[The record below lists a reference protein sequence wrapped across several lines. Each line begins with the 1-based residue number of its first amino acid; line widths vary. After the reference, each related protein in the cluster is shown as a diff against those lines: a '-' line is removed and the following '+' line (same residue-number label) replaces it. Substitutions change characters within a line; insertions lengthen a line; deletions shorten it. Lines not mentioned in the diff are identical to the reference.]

1 MALLKKD
8 VTSHTIYL
16 KPANLAKVEKVQ
28 NTIESKTGVKLS
40 FNSIINRMIEK
51 YK

>member
-8 VTSHTIYL
+8 KTSHMIYL
-16 KPANLAKVEKVQ
+16 KPENLAKVEKIQ
-28 NTIESKTGVKLS
+28 KELEKITGVKLS
-40 FNSIINRMIEK
+40 FNSIINSIIEK